1 MPRYEY
7 RKLEQL
13 PDASKAFD
21 GWIEHLDRE
30 FANKDVTHR
39 SEVVRDV
46 LHELYL
52 GRPYEAPRHGASLAE
67 QTLIHSFD
75 PRILHRRRAA
85 IVRQILLRPEV
96 QPDCLAIRQSPRCS
110 K

>member
-13 PDASKAFD
+13 PDATKAFD
-21 GWIEHLDRE
+21 EWIEHLDRE

-52 GRPYEAPRHGASLAE
+52 GRPYQAPRHGASLAE
-67 QTLIHSFD
+67 QALVHSFD
-75 PRILHRRRAA
+75 RRKPTLNREYYGDGDAA
-85 IVRQILLRPEV
+85 KYGERKPLIWFWMM
-96 QPDCLAIRQSPRCS
+96 
-110 K
+110 